1 MAFKNITEHFTL
13 DEIACKGIRASCNE
27 CKGLPI
33 TSLLY
38 FHMDRL
44 ELLRTE
50 LGYPLIITSG
60 HRCESHN
67 AYCSGA
73 SNSMHLHLAT
83 DVRAPAHD
91 NWVDTMDRVHGLAMA
106 MGFGGI
112 GLYDTFIHLDSRNHL
127 NRGVARW
134 NNRT

>member
-1 MAFKNITEHFTL
+1 MAINNITEHFTL
-13 DEIACKGIRASCNE
+13 DELACKGIRASCGG

-33 TSLLY
+33 TPLLY

-44 ELLRTE
+44 EQLRTD
-50 LGYPLIITSG
+50 LDCPLIITSG
-60 HRCESHN
+60 HRCDSHN
-67 AYCSGA
+67 AYCGGA

-83 DVRAPAHD
+83 DVRAPTRD
-91 NWVDTMDRVHGLAMA
+91 DWVQTMDQVHELAIDI
-106 MGFGGI
+106 GFGGI
-112 GLYDTFIHLDSRNHL
+112 GLYDTFIHLDSRDHL